1 MSNKQTKGQPGRRK
15 VSFSSLVILALL
27 GIAFYFA
34 SGSLPGQP
42 AEPPSQ
48 TAQVDAG
55 SAGQS
60 SPETPP
66 AAVAEQRPGEKDT
79 VFAYLKEYG
88 RLPDY
93 YLTKEEARKLGW
105 EGGSLEAYAPGKMI
119 GGDRFGNF
127 EGLLPKKSGRSWTEA
142 DIGTM
147 GKPNSERSASCF
159 QAMGSSTLRRTTMKA
174 SRSLGRRTEC
184 GALLS
189 TPGICGIWSPCTLS

>member
-34 SGSLPGQP
+34 SGSLPGQQ

-48 TAQVDAG
+48 TAQADAG

-60 SPETPP
+60 SPETLP

-105 EGGSLEAYAPGKMI
+105 EGGGLEAYAPGKMI

-127 EGLLPKKSGRSWTEA
+127 EGLLPKKSGRRWTEA

-147 GKPNSERSASCF
+147 GKTSRGAQRIVF
-159 QAMGSSTLRRTTMKA
+159 SSDGLIYFTKDHYE
-174 SRSLGRRTEC
+174 SFEKLGE
-184 GALLS
+184 AD
-189 TPGICGIWSPCTLS
+189 